1 MSFTSYSSYGE
12 PLDSIEIDICEI
24 LATRFPFG
32 YQEISHAYVLVRSF
46 DLLIKALPLAAESNR
61 LPFTVAMELKEFEVL
76 TKKPFDGDS
85 WAELATRIYAH
96 KLDEE
101 YLEAYRVIR

>member
-1 MSFTSYSSYGE
+1 MT
-12 PLDSIEIDICEI
+12 LDMIEIDII
-24 LATRFPFG
+24 NVLATRFPFSC
-32 YQEISHAYVLVRSF
+32 EEVRDAYIYGRSF
-46 DLLIKALPLAAESNR
+46 DLLIQALTLAAQSNR
-61 LPFTVAMELKEFEVL
+61 LPEVVVIELKEFEDL

-101 YLEAYRVIR
+101 ALKIIRVIR